1 MAKMGDVK
9 IAPQEKKGLT
19 RTERTLR
26 GIYQYIEKHSMD
38 AAAYSDAFN
47 AIRNIGL
54 ERAAN
59 NVESVLEDGVTTL
72 AEVDLVL
79 TGELK
84 RYLRHGTAQ
93 AKENADVGF
102 LEQANELHRKILCF
116 EGRESFD
123 SFMLY
128 NEINRPFDKQFWLPR
143 RKILLPICHDL
154 EALERGEIDELS
166 ISLPPRTG
174 KTALVEMFTI
184 WIMLRHPELSN
195 LYCTYSD
202 TVAKTFYEALLEIFT
217 DPATYAWSDIFPERT
232 FANKDSK
239 DLRID
244 IDKRK
249 HYSSLT
255 ARSLYGSL
263 NGTCDASG
271 YQIMDDPHSGIEEA
285 LNRNRLDTAWKH
297 VENDFMTRQS
307 VEKIKR
313 LWIGTRWSLYDVIS
327 RRIDA
332 LTNDPEFASVVFKEI
347 SIPALDPVTDESNFD
362 YQYGKG
368 KSTQSFRQIR
378 SSFERNNDMASWLAQ
393 FQQQPVERAGALFDP
408 GDMRYYN
415 GVLPETEPD
424 RVFAA
429 CDPSWGGGDFCAL
442 PVCFQYGDDLFV
454 HDVVYTDGDKRISQP
469 EIVNLVKKYSI
480 AAITVEATKMTAGF
494 ADDIDKMCKEAG
506 IRVNIMRKPASTKT
520 SKEQRIFDAAPDIRE
535 RMIFRSDGNRSK
547 EYVMFMQN
555 VYAFTMTGK
564 VAHDDAPD
572 SLAMC
577 INMAFFSKPNTVEII
592 QSPFR

>member
-1 MAKMGDVK
+1 MGDVK
-9 IAPQEKKGLT
+9 IAPQEKKGIT

-26 GIYQYIEKHSMD
+26 GIYQYIEKHPMD

-54 ERAAN
+54 ERAKN
-59 NVESVLEDGVTTL
+59 NDTSGLEEESSTR

-84 RYLRHGTAQ
+84 RTLRHGVAQ
-93 AKENADVGF
+93 AKETADVGF
-102 LEQANELHRKILCF
+102 MEQANELQRKILCF

-166 ISLPPRTG
+166 ISLPPR
-174 KTALVEMFTI
+174 
-184 WIMLRHPELSN
+184 
-195 LYCTYSD
+195 
-202 TVAKTFYEALLEIFT
+202 
-217 DPATYAWSDIFPERT
+217 WSDVFPERT

-332 LTNDPEFASVVFKEI
+332 LTNDPEFAGVVFKEI
-347 SIPALDPVTDESNFD
+347 SIPALDPETDESNFD
-362 YQYGKG
+362 YLYGKG

-378 SSFERNNDMASWLAQ
+378 SASSTGMNFLCMTWCTRTETSGSHSRRLLTSSRNTK
-393 FQQQPVERAGALFDP
+393 
-408 GDMRYYN
+408 
-415 GVLPETEPD
+415 LPP
-424 RVFAA
+424 
-429 CDPSWGGGDFCAL
+429 L
-442 PVCFQYGDDLFV
+442 P
-454 HDVVYTDGDKRISQP
+454 
-469 EIVNLVKKYSI
+469 
-480 AAITVEATKMTAGF
+480 
-494 ADDIDKMCKEAG
+494 
-506 IRVNIMRKPASTKT
+506 
-520 SKEQRIFDAAPDIRE
+520 
-535 RMIFRSDGNRSK
+535 
-547 EYVMFMQN
+547 
-555 VYAFTMTGK
+555 
-564 VAHDDAPD
+564 
-572 SLAMC
+572 
-577 INMAFFSKPNTVEII
+577 
-592 QSPFR
+592 